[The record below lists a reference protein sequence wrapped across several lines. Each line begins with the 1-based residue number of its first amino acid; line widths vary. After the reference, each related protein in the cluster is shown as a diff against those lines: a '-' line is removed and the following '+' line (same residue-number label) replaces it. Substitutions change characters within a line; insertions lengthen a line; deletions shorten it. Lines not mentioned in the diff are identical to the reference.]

1 MSVLTSKVISMSE
14 AAALVPDGAKIGFGG
29 GNALWRRPV
38 AFARELVRQRRRD
51 LNLYNMIG
59 GIETDLLLGAGC
71 LASTNTCYV
80 GLDEF
85 GQSEHFQ
92 RAARNHSIDIVEY
105 TEFTLVASLRAAA
118 MGLPFMPWKTGWGTD
133 IAQQRGWATVKCP
146 YTGIE
151 LLAIPANRLD
161 FAVIQAVRCDE
172 WGNVELMHPLDFIYD
187 FDLLTCKSATTVIVC
202 VEEVAALKDPS
213 RSGLVSREVDYI
225 VESRKGGW
233 PGGFVPEY
241 DIDAQHLRDVYVP
254 ASRSSDAFGEY
265 LDRWVRNGPG
275 E

>member
-1 MSVLTSKVISMSE
+1 MSAPPTKVVSMSA

-38 AFARELVRQRRRD
+38 AFARELARQGRRN

-92 RAARNHSIDIVEY
+92 RAAREHTVDIVEY
-105 TEFTLVASLRAAA
+105 TEFTFVASLRAAA
-118 MGLPFMPWKTGWGTD
+118 MGLPFMPWKTGVGTD
-133 IAQQRGWATVKCP
+133 TAQQRGWATIKCP
-146 YTGIE
+146 YTAME

-161 FAVIQAVRCDE
+161 FAVIQGVRSDE
-172 WGNVELMHPLDFIYD
+172 RGNFELMHPLDFIYD
-187 FDLLTCKSATTVIVC
+187 FDLLICKSAETVIVC
-202 VEEVAALKDPS
+202 VEEVADLKDPT
-213 RSGLVSREVDYI
+213 RSGLVSREVDYV
-225 VESRKGGW
+225 VEAPKGGW
-233 PGGFVPEY
+233 PGGFVQEY
-241 DIDAQHLRDVYVP
+241 DIDVQHMRDAYLP
-254 ASRSSDAFGEY
+254 ATRSLEAFSEY
-265 LDRWVRNGPG
+265 LDRFAKYVPG